1 MFTKKS
7 KSSFEGSPLEVL
19 RRYAP
24 YLVGAAAAIGTT
36 VALYYTAFTGGK
48 NMVDTTQGSVTSVMT
63 TATDKTNEIIGNL

>member
-1 MFTKKS
+1 VFTKQS

-24 YLVGAAAAIGTT
+24 YFVGASAAIGIT
-36 VALYYTAFTGGK
+36 VALYYAAFTGGK

-63 TATDKTNEIIGNL
+63 TATDKTNEIINDL